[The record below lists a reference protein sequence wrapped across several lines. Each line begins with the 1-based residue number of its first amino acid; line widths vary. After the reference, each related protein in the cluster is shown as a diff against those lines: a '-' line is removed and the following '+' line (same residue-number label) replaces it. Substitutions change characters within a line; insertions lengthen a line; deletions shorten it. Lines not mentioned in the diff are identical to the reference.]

1 MLGECRVCFYSFSI
15 SQVKD
20 FWRKE
25 PQRVVCEY
33 SGRKTNKPKAQ
44 KHTNCNAA
52 THTRAPTHEKI
63 KKTLKMKN
71 GTAMTFVVVVS
82 IFFSNHENCVV
93 SYFQS
98 IMDFNK
104 KFESWKQFHW
114 RVLQQHRKV
123 DDVAGEF
130 AILILL
136 LQENDERQRDEPAIF
151 L

>member
-1 MLGECRVCFYSFSI
+1 
-15 SQVKD
+15 
-20 FWRKE
+20 
-25 PQRVVCEY
+25 
-33 SGRKTNKPKAQ
+33 
-44 KHTNCNAA
+44 
-52 THTRAPTHEKI
+52 
-63 KKTLKMKN
+63 MKN

-130 AILILL
+130 AILMLL
-136 LQENDERQRDEPAIF
+136 LQENDDRQRDEPAIF
-151 L
+151 LKTRACLFLIFTCAEKKKSK